1 MLSAP
6 ARRSLCLTGYI
17 RLRGDVRHPWG
28 RHASAIRPTAQVRCS
43 WSEQVRAQSDVYGW
57 FHRALWLRPVRTVAG
72 DSALYSAVA
81 SIRSSLC
88 DPVRRAA
95 SPRHVWSAIRGLL
108 PFGAPLV
115 ASPLPRGV
123 THALLLSMW
132 CAGSGL
138 ARRLLLFSFRGSLT
152 RIVEL
157 ASGFA
162 CSRTC
167 EERCC
172 KDRPE
177 NGAIPAVPG
186 IALDE
191 NHLKGPGIDEAHG

>member
-1 MLSAP
+1 
-6 ARRSLCLTGYI
+6 
-17 RLRGDVRHPWG
+17 
-28 RHASAIRPTAQVRCS
+28 
-43 WSEQVRAQSDVYGW
+43 
-57 FHRALWLRPVRTVAG
+57 
-72 DSALYSAVA
+72 
-81 SIRSSLC
+81 
-88 DPVRRAA
+88 
-95 SPRHVWSAIRGLL
+95 L

-167 EERCC
+167 EEKCC
-172 KDRPE
+172 KDRAE
-177 NGAIPAVPG
+177 NGTIPAVPG

-191 NHLKGPGIDEAHG
+191 NHLKVPGIDEAHG